1 MAYPVT
7 WTSVTNWSLN
17 VPLSAARNTLAIQ
30 AYDIHGNLLSNY
42 TATVSVQYTGAV
54 EQPQDH
60 IVINEIMYHPVVPG
74 AEFVELYNHSP
85 DFTFELSNYR
95 FNGLDYS
102 FSEGVTMA
110 PNTFVV
116 LAKDRGV
123 FAATYSGSIPIA
135 GEFNAQLD
143 NGGETLTLIKPGAT
157 PDQDL
162 VVTRVRYDR
171 DPPWPALADGT
182 GASLQLI
189 DPRQDNNRVGNWA
202 AVDANNGLDPAT
214 PGAPNNVL
222 AALPPFPPLWLNEV
236 QPDNLN
242 TVADRMGDF
251 DPWVEVY
258 NAGDSALDLS
268 AYFLSD
274 DYSNLTQWPFPPGAR
289 INPGQLLL
297 VWLDGEPAEGTATE
311 FHAGFRLPS
320 GSGSVV

>member
-1 MAYPVT
+1 MDSATGVDQRVALTGNAPVEVNTLRVNGMAYPVT

-116 LAKDRGV
+116 RRSMD
-123 FAATYSGSIPIA
+123 AAEA
-135 GEFNAQLD
+135 CW
-143 NGGETLTLIKPGAT
+143 
-157 PDQDL
+157 
-162 VVTRVRYDR
+162 R
-171 DPPWPALADGT
+171 
-182 GASLQLI
+182 
-189 DPRQDNNRVGNWA
+189 
-202 AVDANNGLDPAT
+202 
-214 PGAPNNVL
+214 
-222 AALPPFPPLWLNEV
+222 
-236 QPDNLN
+236 
-242 TVADRMGDF
+242 
-251 DPWVEVY
+251 
-258 NAGDSALDLS
+258 
-268 AYFLSD
+268 
-274 DYSNLTQWPFPPGAR
+274 
-289 INPGQLLL
+289 
-297 VWLDGEPAEGTATE
+297 
-311 FHAGFRLPS
+311 H
-320 GSGSVV
+320 